1 MLQSVNA
8 RSQGRN
14 LRPKRLQFILWIG
27 HAGNLSHPASQ
38 RKAFVA
44 GVLVS
49 LRWESLVLGS
59 FGLCTKK
66 QISPPMDT
74 DLQIR
79 SSSMNLS
86 GPCKSVSSV
95 LSGVRFLSKAFARNY
110 FSGSSCA
117 GDGTDFSPL

>member
-38 RKAFVA
+38 RKAFMA

-49 LRWESLVLGS
+49 LRWESLVLAS
-59 FGLCTKK
+59 FGFV
-66 QISPPMDT
+66 Q
-74 DLQIR
+74 
-79 SSSMNLS
+79 
-86 GPCKSVSSV
+86 KSKSHHGWTRIYKFEVV
-95 LSGVRFLSKAFARNY
+95 L
-110 FSGSSCA
+110 
-117 GDGTDFSPL
+117 